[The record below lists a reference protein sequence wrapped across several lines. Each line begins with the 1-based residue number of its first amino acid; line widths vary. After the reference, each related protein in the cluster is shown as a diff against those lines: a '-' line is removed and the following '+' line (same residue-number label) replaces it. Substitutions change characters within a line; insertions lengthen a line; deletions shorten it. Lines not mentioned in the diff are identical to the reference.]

1 MSTQMNSDYIKC
13 FKFKEKEI
21 RRRKIIMT
29 ITNVDIVMH
38 KIYANSVQGDGE
50 IGLLLALLHIWAKHE
65 CSLSLNTR
73 PLSKCE
79 FQLDDWIQALV
90 IMGEDWLDV
99 HIGQS

>member
-1 MSTQMNSDYIKC
+1 MLQIQGERDQKKKNNYDHHQC
-13 FKFKEKEI
+13 GHC
-21 RRRKIIMT
+21 
-29 ITNVDIVMH
+29 D

-65 CSLSLNTR
+65 CSLSLNAH

-79 FQLDDWIQALV
+79 FQLDDWIQVLV